1 MHYINL
7 LMFCVNSKMREQHE
21 KSLFQIIESFAN
33 IFKGQNIQNNVSTN
47 NNNRRYNNYRTQS
60 RNNINRKK

>member
-1 MHYINL
+1 
-7 LMFCVNSKMREQHE
+7 MFCVNSKMREQHE